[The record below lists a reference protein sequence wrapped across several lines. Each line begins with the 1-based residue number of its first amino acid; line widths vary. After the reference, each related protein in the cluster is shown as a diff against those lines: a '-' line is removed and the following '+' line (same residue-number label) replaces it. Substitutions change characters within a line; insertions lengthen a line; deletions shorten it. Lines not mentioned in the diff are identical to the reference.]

1 MAELIGVWVAA
12 LLTLAIFSFLFRE
25 NPAYRFAE
33 HLLIGVSAGYYLV
46 QYLDSTVYKKFW
58 VPVFEQQQ
66 WWLLG
71 GGVLGVLMLC
81 RLHQRTEWLSR
92 FAIAFYV
99 AAWSGYLIPSVIDA
113 QILAQVEGTL
123 LSPLG
128 TRSLWE
134 TFNELLLL
142 TGVLGVLTYFYFS
155 HEHKGLAKGASRLG
169 VTVLMIG
176 FGAFFGYTIMG
187 RVTLLI
193 GRFQFLLQG
202 WLGLDLGA

>member
-1 MAELIGVWVAA
+1 MAETIGIWVAA

-58 VPVFEQQQ
+58 VPVVEQQQ
-66 WWLLG
+66 WWLAG
-71 GGVLGVLMLC
+71 GGVLGLLMLC
-81 RLHQRTEWLSR
+81 RLNQRTEWLSR

-128 TRSLWE
+128 AQPIWAAG
-134 TFNELLLL
+134 NEFLLLA
-142 TGVLGVLTYFYFS
+142 GVLGVLTYFYFS
-155 HEHKGLAKGASRLG
+155 HEHRGVAKGVSRLG

-193 GRFQFLLQG
+193 GRFQFLLQR
-202 WLGLDLGA
+202 WLGLDLGT